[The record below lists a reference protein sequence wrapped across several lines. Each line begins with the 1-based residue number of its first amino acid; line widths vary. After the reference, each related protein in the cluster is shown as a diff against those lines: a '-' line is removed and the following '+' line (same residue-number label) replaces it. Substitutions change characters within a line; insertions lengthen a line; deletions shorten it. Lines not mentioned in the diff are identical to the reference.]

1 MVQYKLH
8 FLVFTEAVQGAGR
21 EVLEGV
27 IGGCEKG
34 HALVGVVELVRELGE
49 DLGLVEEAE
58 EGGVLASLDENC
70 REVNWSGGAWS
81 RSRWCLRKS
90 CREEEQ
96 EVGK

>member
-8 FLVFTEAVQGAGR
+8 FLFLAETVQGAGR

-34 HALVGVVELVRELGE
+34 HALVGVVELVRELVE
-49 DLGLVEEAE
+49 DQGLVEEAE
-58 EGGVLASLDENC
+58 EGGVLAALDENC
-70 REVNWSGGAWS
+70 GDVDGSGGAWS
-81 RSRWCLRKS
+81 RSRLGKS
-90 CREEEQ
+90 CWEEKQ